1 MDDWQATRLTDTE
14 LKQFFDRLFPHGFAG
29 VDVLAELAPD
39 GWEKSPLL
47 ACFHPA
53 PEQVFKE
60 CQRMHRRFEE
70 LRATR
75 RKRDP
80 NNPKFASQPEP
91 TLEGVLADWKDEPM
105 NVTDEVTELV
115 GRCLWDVFSDAH
127 DVVAAD
133 GRLADL
139 GSFRAAGG
147 FIACYLDGT
156 EPDDWGGDY
165 LRFYMGTSWISC
177 SDIHDRADLTPAY
190 AMIFRR
196 LKEQGADWVYHF
208 PEIGLLDLS
217 PLRKELEKP
226 EECSPS
232 EAFAKEQAER
242 EQQAELEKARAQLRE
257 IHDESRRDALDR
269 PPPTTVRAYQAVFG
283 RDPKGWPPA

>member
-1 MDDWQATRLTDTE
+1 MWAGSFFALKTMIDEQTNRMSNAE
-14 LKQFFDRLFPHGFAG
+14 LKEFFDRLFPHHFAG

-47 ACFHPA
+47 ACFHPR
-53 PEQVFKE
+53 PEQVFRE

-70 LRATR
+70 LCAAR

-80 NNPKFASQPEP
+80 NNPKFAARPET
-91 TLEGVLADWKDEPM
+91 TLAGVLADWKDEPV
-105 NVTDEVTELV
+105 NVAGEVTELM
-115 GRCLWDVFSDAH
+115 GRCLWDVFSDGH

-177 SDIHDRADLTPAY
+177 SDIHDRADLTPVY
-190 AMIFRR
+190 ATIFRR
-196 LKEQGADWVYHF
+196 LKAQGADWVYHF
-208 PEIGLLDLS
+208 PEIGLVDLGPGQVS
-217 PLRKELEKP
+217 GVKP
-226 EECSPS
+226 EEHSPS
-232 EAFAKEQAER
+232 EAR
-242 EQQAELEKARAQLRE
+242 
-257 IHDESRRDALDR
+257 
-269 PPPTTVRAYQAVFG
+269 
-283 RDPKGWPPA
+283 